1 MSRPGETY
9 EPLLSSWSLGGIVR
23 DICERQG
30 LPYFAINTDL
40 LEGYVDGFST
50 TSAQTSSAAIEA
62 LAGVYQFDSANY
74 DGALNFIM
82 RGTLPEIVIDEGDL
96 IDDGDPVEILT
107 RNDAI
112 NIPKVMHLQYL
123 DTDGGM
129 TADKQTS
136 DRSLDSRASS
146 ESSQETTVIMRAD
159 DAAKAITIM
168 HKVSIEE
175 QRGEK
180 TFSLPDN
187 YLFLSVA
194 DVVRLG
200 KDRLRITKI
209 DIDEGFQKYTAVFDR
224 ASAYTTDII
233 GLPIVPPSTPPNLE
247 PSESVME
254 FLDIH
259 ILSSQDDQLGYY
271 IAVSSLTD
279 EWAGAVVELSKD
291 GGQTWIDGGFIG
303 SNSVL
308 GTIYDALPWAPVW
321 YPDRNN
327 TLHVE
332 LLRDNME
339 LQTATLAEMM
349 NRANLCIV
357 GDELINFGEAEQVDE
372 NRWECTTL
380 LRGRKGSP
388 ISAHTAGERF
398 VMLDAGSVTW
408 VPAELFELGRA
419 LTFRVTS
426 VGLAPGTDSQTFT
439 LVGNSQRERQPAYL
453 KAYRRSGQID
463 ISWQGV
469 GRLGGGSSV
478 GMGSYFT
485 GYRVYVNGSPTDT
498 NAMSLTI
505 TDPGGAVT
513 IAVRQVNQ
521 ITGEGPAAT
530 ITI

>member
-1 MSRPGETY
+1 M
-9 EPLLSSWSLGGIVR
+9 VR
-23 DICERQG
+23 EICERQG
-30 LPYFAINTDL
+30 VPWFAINTDL

-50 TSAQTSSAAIEA
+50 TNAQTSSAAIEA
-62 LAGVYQFDSANY
+62 LAGVFQFDASNY

-107 RNDAI
+107 RQDAI

-123 DTDGGM
+123 DTDGGL
-129 TADKQTS
+129 TPDKQTS
-136 DRSLDSRASS
+136 DRSLDSRAQS
-146 ESSQETTVIMRAD
+146 ESNQETTVLMRAD

-168 HKVSIEE
+168 HKVAIEE

-180 TFSLPDN
+180 TFSLPDS
-187 YLFLSVA
+187 YLYLTTA
-194 DVVRLG
+194 DIVRIG

-224 ASAYTTDII
+224 ASAYDTEIT
-233 GLPIVPPSTPPNLE
+233 GLPIVEPSTPPNLE

-259 ILSSQDDQLGYY
+259 ILASSDDQLGYY
-271 IAVSSLTD
+271 LAVSSLTD
-279 EWAGAVVELSKD
+279 EWRGAIVELSKD
-291 GGQTWIDGGFIG
+291 GGQTWIDGGFVQ
-303 SNSVL
+303 SNAVM
-308 GTIYDALPWAPVW
+308 GAIYDSLPAAPVW
-321 YPDRNN
+321 YPDRHN
-327 TLHVE
+327 TLCVE

-339 LQTATLAEMM
+339 LQTATLREMM

-357 GDELINFGEAEQVDE
+357 GDELINFGEAEQVDD

-388 ISAHTAGERF
+388 IGAHTAGERF
-398 VMLDAGSVTW
+398 VMLDQGSVAW
-408 VPAELFELGRA
+408 VPSELFELGRD

-426 VGLAPGTDSQTFT
+426 VGLTASTVTQTIT

-453 KAYRRSGQID
+453 KARRSGGNIL

-478 GMGSYFT
+478 GMGAYFA
-485 GYRVYVNGSPTDT
+485 GYRVTVNGVSTET
-498 NAMSLTI
+498 SAMSLSVS
-505 TDPGGAVT
+505 DPGGTVT
-513 IAVRQVNQ
+513 IAVRQLNQ

-530 ITI
+530 ITL